1 MNLRREPQHS
11 QNSGDSSASDS
22 FPASNVGLIG
32 DLVGLNESLP
42 LDGLPEEFDDSGGL
56 GFSIGALRQQVAANK
71 VFSAVLPIRG
81 NPWAR

>member
-56 GFSIGALRQQVAANK
+56 GFYCRFARGERRNH
-71 VFSAVLPIRG
+71 SAGRCS
-81 NPWAR
+81 